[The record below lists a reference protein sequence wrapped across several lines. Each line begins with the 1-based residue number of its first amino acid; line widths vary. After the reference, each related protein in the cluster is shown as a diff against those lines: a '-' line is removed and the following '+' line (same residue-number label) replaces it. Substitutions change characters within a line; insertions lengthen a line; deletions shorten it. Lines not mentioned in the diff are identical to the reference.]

1 MNHMNSRNNGIF
13 LALTVGCL
21 FVIQTLAAKTNRRRK
36 TAAMGLSIHGGV
48 HSLISAPVFV
58 SKKFQRLLL

>member
-1 MNHMNSRNNGIF
+1 MRQMNSRNNGIF
-13 LALTVGCL
+13 LALTVICL
-21 FVIQTLAAKTNRRRK
+21 PLAEKADRRRK